1 MKPLPRSVR
10 PVPEASGDVLSDAG
24 WPGEARTAVGC
35 AALLLVVSVTV
46 QAGTHHLTLLRA
58 VGSIALASV
67 LLAVLLPARVTATPD
82 LLIVQDLWTTRTVR
96 TGRLSAVAWP
106 ATGTSL
112 RVVLRDTEGGRAE
125 VGLRV
130 LTANPALWL
139 RLEAGARASTQR
151 GTLSR
156 DTSDLPRLSR
166 HVHREA
172 ARSVLKVS
180 GLG

>member
-1 MKPLPRSVR
+1 MKPLPHIVR
-10 PVPEASGDVLSDAG
+10 PVPDASGDVLSDAG

-46 QAGTHHLTLLRA
+46 EAGTHHLTLLRA
-58 VGSIALASV
+58 AGSIALASV

-96 TGRLSAVAWP
+96 TDRLSAVAWP

-130 LTANPALWL
+130 LTANPGLWL
-139 RLEAGARASTQR
+139 RLEAGARTSTQR

-156 DTSDLPRLSR
+156 DTSDPTRLSR